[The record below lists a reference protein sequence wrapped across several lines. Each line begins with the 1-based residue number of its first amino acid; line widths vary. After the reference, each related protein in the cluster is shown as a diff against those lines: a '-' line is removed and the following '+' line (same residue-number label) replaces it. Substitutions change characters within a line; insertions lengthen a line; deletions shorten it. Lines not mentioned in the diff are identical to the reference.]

1 MQYLRKGEGFVTIL
15 RFGHKLSSWPGMSKL
30 APMNQPS
37 PPSPSVRGPADHDIR
52 DQIVAAAN
60 EHFSQYGYGKTTVS
74 DLAKAIGF
82 SKAYIYKFFDSK
94 QAIGEAIC
102 SNCLGKIVDAVEQAI
117 EVEGLSSTERL
128 RRLVKALVE
137 TGVSLFFN
145 ERKLYDIAAFSA
157 MERWPSSQ
165 VYSARIRRFVLDI
178 VREGRE
184 SGEFERKTPLDET
197 VEAIHLSLRPFTNP
211 LLLQYNLD
219 YVEQAPTLISN
230 LILRSLMP

>member
-1 MQYLRKGEGFVTIL
+1 
-15 RFGHKLSSWPGMSKL
+15 
-30 APMNQPS
+30 MNQPS
-37 PPSPSVRGPADHDIR
+37 VSSPSARGPADHDIR

-102 SNCLGKIVDAVEQAI
+102 TNCLSEIVAAVEQAI
-117 EVEGLSSTERL
+117 NVDGISPTERF
-128 RRLVKALVE
+128 RRLVKTLIA

-145 ERKLYDIAAFSA
+145 DRKLYDIAAFSA
-157 MERWPSSQ
+157 SERWPSSQ
-165 VYSARIRRFVLDI
+165 VYDARIKGFVAQI

-184 SGEFERKTPLDET
+184 LGEFERKTPLDET
-197 VEAIHLSLRPFTNP
+197 VEAIHLALRPFINP

-219 YVEQAPTLISN
+219 VVEEAPSLISN
-230 LILRSLMP
+230 LVLRSLMP

>member
-1 MQYLRKGEGFVTIL
+1 
-15 RFGHKLSSWPGMSKL
+15 
-30 APMNQPS
+30 MNQPS
-37 PPSPSVRGPADHDIR
+37 ITSPSVRGPVDHDIR

-102 SNCLGKIVDAVEQAI
+102 ANCLSKIVAAVEEAI
-117 EVEGLSSTERL
+117 QEEGLSATERF
-128 RRLVKALVE
+128 RRLVKTLIA
-137 TGVSLFFN
+137 TGVDLFFN

-157 MERWPSSQ
+157 SERWPSSQ
-165 VYSARIRRFVLDI
+165 VYNAQIKSFVLQI

-184 SGEFERKTPLDET
+184 LGEFERKTPLDET
-197 VEAIHLSLRPFTNP
+197 VEAIHLALRPFVNP

-219 YVEQAPTLISN
+219 FVEDAPTLTSN

>member
-1 MQYLRKGEGFVTIL
+1 
-15 RFGHKLSSWPGMSKL
+15 
-30 APMNQPS
+30 MNQPS
-37 PPSPSVRGPADHDIR
+37 IHTPSTRGPADHDIR

-102 SNCLGKIVDAVEQAI
+102 TRCLAEIVAAVELAI
-117 EVEGLSSTERL
+117 SEEGLSPTERF
-128 RRLVKALVE
+128 RRLVKTLMT
-137 TGVSLFFN
+137 TGVNLFFN
-145 ERKLYDIAAFSA
+145 DRKLYDIAAFSA
-157 MERWPSSQ
+157 SERWPSSQ
-165 VYSARIRRFVLDI
+165 AYNARIKSFVLQI

-184 SGEFERKTPLDET
+184 LGEFERKTPLDET
-197 VEAIHLSLRPFTNP
+197 VDAIHLALRPFVNP
-211 LLLQYNLD
+211 LLLQYSLD
-219 YVEQAPTLISN
+219 VIEEAPTLTSN

>member
-1 MQYLRKGEGFVTIL
+1 
-15 RFGHKLSSWPGMSKL
+15 
-30 APMNQPS
+30 MNQPS
-37 PPSPSVRGPADHDIR
+37 IPTPSTRGPADHEIR

-60 EHFSQYGYGKTTVS
+60 EHFSQYGYAKTTVS

-102 SNCLGKIVDAVEQAI
+102 TQCLGKIVAAVEQAI
-117 EVEGLSSTERL
+117 NEDGLSPTERF
-128 RRLVKALVE
+128 RRLVKTLLT
-137 TGVSLFFN
+137 TGVDLFFN
-145 ERKLYDIAAFSA
+145 DRKLYDIAAFSA
-157 MERWPSSQ
+157 SERWPS
-165 VYSARIRRFVLDI
+165 ARGYETRIKGFVLQI

-184 SGEFERKTPLDET
+184 LGEFERKTPLDET
-197 VEAIHLSLRPFTNP
+197 VDAIHLALRPFVNP

-219 YVEQAPTLISN
+219 FVEEAPALTSN

>member
-1 MQYLRKGEGFVTIL
+1 
-15 RFGHKLSSWPGMSKL
+15 
-30 APMNQPS
+30 MNQPS
-37 PPSPSVRGPADHDIR
+37 ISSSSPSPRGPADHDIR

-60 EHFSQYGYGKTTVS
+60 EHFSQYGYSKTTVS

-102 SNCLGKIVDAVEQAI
+102 ANCLAEIVAAVEQAI
-117 EVEGLSSTERL
+117 NVEGLSPTERF
-128 RRLVKALVE
+128 RRLVKTVIA
-137 TGVSLFFN
+137 TGVNLFFN
-145 ERKLYDIAAFSA
+145 DRKLYDIAAFAAS
-157 MERWPSSQ
+157 ESWPSTQAYDAQIKSFVSQ
-165 VYSARIRRFVLDI
+165 I

-184 SGEFERKTPLDET
+184 IGEFERKTPLDET
-197 VEAIHLSLRPFTNP
+197 VEAIHLALRPFVNP

-219 YVEQAPTLISN
+219 FVEEAPMLTSN

>member
-1 MQYLRKGEGFVTIL
+1 
-15 RFGHKLSSWPGMSKL
+15 
-30 APMNQPS
+30 MNQPS
-37 PPSPSVRGPADHDIR
+37 ISSPSSRGPADHDIR

-60 EHFSQYGYGKTTVS
+60 QHFSQYGYGKTTVS

-102 SNCLGKIVDAVEQAI
+102 SNCLAEIVAAVEHAI
-117 EVEGLSSTERL
+117 NVENLSPTERF
-128 RRLVKALVE
+128 RRLVKTVIA
-137 TGVSLFFN
+137 TGVNLFFN
-145 ERKLYDIAAFSA
+145 DRKLYDIAAFAAS
-157 MERWPSSQ
+157 ESWPSSQ
-165 VYSARIRRFVLDI
+165 AYDARIKHFVLQI

-184 SGEFERKTPLDET
+184 IGEFERKTPLDET
-197 VEAIHLSLRPFTNP
+197 VTAIHLALRPFVNP

-219 YVEQAPTLISN
+219 FVEQAPTLTSN

>member
-1 MQYLRKGEGFVTIL
+1 
-15 RFGHKLSSWPGMSKL
+15 
-30 APMNQPS
+30 MNQPS
-37 PPSPSVRGPADHDIR
+37 ISSSSPSPRGPADHDIR

-102 SNCLGKIVDAVEQAI
+102 ANCLAEIVAAVEQAI
-117 EVEGLSSTERL
+117 HVEDLSATERF
-128 RRLVKALVE
+128 RRLVKTVIA
-137 TGVSLFFN
+137 TGVNLFFN
-145 ERKLYDIAAFSA
+145 DRKLYDIAAFAAS
-157 MERWPSSQ
+157 ESWPSSQ
-165 VYSARIRRFVLDI
+165 AYDAQIKRFVLQI

-197 VEAIHLSLRPFTNP
+197 VEAIHLALRPFVNP

-219 YVEQAPTLISN
+219 FVEEAPTLTSN

>member
-1 MQYLRKGEGFVTIL
+1 
-15 RFGHKLSSWPGMSKL
+15 
-30 APMNQPS
+30 MNQPS
-37 PPSPSVRGPADHDIR
+37 IPTPSTRGPADHEIR

-60 EHFSQYGYGKTTVS
+60 EHFSQYGYAKTTVS

-102 SNCLGKIVDAVEQAI
+102 TQCLGKIVAAVEQAI
-117 EVEGLSSTERL
+117 NEDGLSPTERF
-128 RRLVKALVE
+128 RRLVKTLVT
-137 TGVSLFFN
+137 TGVDLFFN
-145 ERKLYDIAAFSA
+145 DRKLYDIAAFSA
-157 MERWPSSQ
+157 SEHWPSARG
-165 VYSARIRRFVLDI
+165 YDARIKGFVLQI

-184 SGEFERKTPLDET
+184 LGEFERKTPLDET
-197 VEAIHLSLRPFTNP
+197 VDAIHLALRPFVNP

-219 YVEQAPTLISN
+219 FVEEAPALTSN

>member
-1 MQYLRKGEGFVTIL
+1 
-15 RFGHKLSSWPGMSKL
+15 
-30 APMNQPS
+30 MNQPS
-37 PPSPSVRGPADHDIR
+37 ISSPGIRGPADHDIR
-52 DQIVAAAN
+52 NQIVAAAN
-60 EHFSQYGYGKTTVS
+60 EHFSQYGYSKTTVS

-102 SNCLGKIVDAVEQAI
+102 ANCLAEIVAAVEHALNVGGI
-117 EVEGLSSTERL
+117 SSTERF
-128 RRLVKALVE
+128 RRLVKTLIC

-145 ERKLYDIAAFSA
+145 DRKLYDIAAFAAS
-157 MERWPSSQ
+157 ESWPSSQ
-165 VYSARIRRFVLDI
+165 VYDARIKRFVLQI

-184 SGEFERKTPLDET
+184 NGEFERKTPLDET
-197 VEAIHLSLRPFTNP
+197 VDSIHLALRSFVNP

-219 YVEQAPTLISN
+219 FVETAPTLTSN

>member
-1 MQYLRKGEGFVTIL
+1 
-15 RFGHKLSSWPGMSKL
+15 
-30 APMNQPS
+30 MNQPS
-37 PPSPSVRGPADHDIR
+37 ISSASPSPRGPADHDIR

-74 DLAKAIGF
+74 DLARAIGF

-102 SNCLGKIVDAVEQAI
+102 ANCLAEIVAAVEQAI
-117 EVEGLSSTERL
+117 NVENLSPTERF
-128 RRLVKALVE
+128 RRLVKTVVA
-137 TGVSLFFN
+137 TGVNLFFN
-145 ERKLYDIAAFSA
+145 DRKLYDIAAFAAS
-157 MERWPSSQ
+157 ESWPSTQ
-165 VYSARIRRFVLDI
+165 AYDAQIKRFVLQI

-184 SGEFERKTPLDET
+184 IGEFERKTPLDET
-197 VEAIHLSLRPFTNP
+197 VEAIHLALRPFVNP

-219 YVEQAPTLISN
+219 YVEEAPTLTAN

>member
-1 MQYLRKGEGFVTIL
+1 
-15 RFGHKLSSWPGMSKL
+15 
-30 APMNQPS
+30 MNQPS
-37 PPSPSVRGPADHDIR
+37 ISSSSPSPRGPIDHEIR

-102 SNCLGKIVDAVEQAI
+102 ANCLAEIVVAVEHAI
-117 EVEGLSSTERL
+117 NVEDLSPTERF
-128 RRLVKALVE
+128 RRLVKTVIA
-137 TGVSLFFN
+137 TGVNLFFN
-145 ERKLYDIAAFSA
+145 DRKLYDIAAFAAS
-157 MERWPSSQ
+157 ESWPSTQ
-165 VYSARIRRFVLDI
+165 AYEAQIKRFVLQI

-184 SGEFERKTPLDET
+184 IGEFERKTPLDET
-197 VEAIHLSLRPFTNP
+197 VEAIHLALRPFVNP

-219 YVEQAPTLISN
+219 FVEEAPTLTSN

>member
-1 MQYLRKGEGFVTIL
+1 
-15 RFGHKLSSWPGMSKL
+15 
-30 APMNQPS
+30 MNQPS
-37 PPSPSVRGPADHDIR
+37 ISSPSPRGPIDHEIR

-60 EHFSQYGYGKTTVS
+60 GHFSQYGYGKTTVS

-102 SNCLGKIVDAVEQAI
+102 ANCLAEIVVAVEQAI
-117 EVEGLSSTERL
+117 NVEDLSPTERF
-128 RRLVKALVE
+128 RRLVKTVIA
-137 TGVSLFFN
+137 TGVNLFFN
-145 ERKLYDIAAFSA
+145 DRKLYDIAAFAAS
-157 MERWPSSQ
+157 ESWPSTQ
-165 VYSARIRRFVLDI
+165 AYEAQIKRFVLQI

-184 SGEFERKTPLDET
+184 IGEFERKTPLDET
-197 VEAIHLSLRPFTNP
+197 VEAIHLALRPFVNP

-219 YVEQAPTLISN
+219 FVEEAPTLTSN

>member
-1 MQYLRKGEGFVTIL
+1 
-15 RFGHKLSSWPGMSKL
+15 
-30 APMNQPS
+30 MNKTS
-37 PPSPSVRGPADHDIR
+37 IASPSTRGPADHEIR

-60 EHFSQYGYGKTTVS
+60 QHFSQYGYSKTTVS

-102 SNCLGKIVDAVEQAI
+102 ANCLAEIIAAVEQAI
-117 EVEGLSSTERL
+117 NVEDISPTDGF
-128 RRLVKALVE
+128 RRLVKTLIA

-145 ERKLYDIAAFSA
+145 DRKLYDIAAFSA
-157 MERWPSSQ
+157 SERWPSSQ
-165 VYSARIRRFVLDI
+165 VYDALIRGFVVQI

-184 SGEFERKTPLDET
+184 LGEFERKTPLDET
-197 VEAIHLSLRPFTNP
+197 VDAIHLALRPFVNP

-219 YVEQAPTLISN
+219 VVEVAPVLTSN